1 MRFDQFIKENNKK
14 YYENGIKE
22 FTTPSEISP
31 VYSECIACHFANILK
46 NSNINKVKLLE
57 LGPGNCTFIKNVK
70 NIFNKQDIKSEVF
83 VLEQSN
89 YLKGKESEI
98 KFLNNLDDF
107 LNEISDFCIIFA
119 NEFFDALPIR
129 IFKDNKELYY
139 QNKSYEWKV
148 YKEDKASKSFGTHL
162 ENLKK
167 NYTNYFR
174 ENTDPSLEKNCAD
187 PFGKSAEPGL
197 EKNWVDP
204 FGKSAESGLEKNWVD
219 PFGKSADPGLEKNWV
234 DPFEKS
240 AEPIFEKN
248 WVEHHEEGLL
258 ILRKILKKL
267 KNKGVLFISDYGFW
281 ENLKGKTL
289 QFLKKGVPC
298 KLEDFELGEADI
310 TSHIPFFEFEKVAK
324 DMNFEIYKDFQGK
337 FLTELGALERLNSI
351 KKMDLPSKIHKEK
364 IILGTE
370 RLLNPN
376 GMGSLFKVL
385 ILS

>member
-204 FGKSAESGLEKNWVD
+204 F
-219 PFGKSADPGLEKNWV
+219 
-234 DPFEKS
+234 EKS
-240 AEPIFEKN
+240 AEPIFKKN